1 MASDDWRKS
10 YEQTNPDDAPPPA
23 EADDS
28 GLRPSPTLERMK
40 QEAAM
45 AQRTKQ
51 HLGAIKHKLI
61 VLSGKG
67 GVGKSTVTVNL
78 GWELALRDFTVGL
91 LDADIHGPNL
101 PLLLGVE
108 GLHASAT
115 PEGIEPI
122 DILPNLKVMSVS
134 FLIAEDNAPVIWRGP
149 IKGQLIKQFISDVD
163 WGLLDWLIIDNPPGT
178 GDEPLTVAQTI
189 PDADGAIIVTLP
201 QEVSLMD
208 CRKAI
213 NFARAVGLRV
223 LGVVENMS
231 GFVCPHCNQPI
242 ELFGVSS
249 PGELRGGE
257 KMAQEMGVPF
267 LGKIP
272 MAAQVAAMG
281 DAGQSLVGPM
291 APEGVREAYKRLTD
305 RLLIEVASL

>member
-1 MASDDWRKS
+1 MASDDWRENYEPKKS
-10 YEQTNPDDAPPPA
+10 DPEMPSA
-23 EADDS
+23 EVADS
-28 GLRPSPTLERMK
+28 GLRPSPTLEKMK

-45 AQRTKQ
+45 AQRTKRN
-51 HLGAIKHKLI
+51 LGAIKHKLI

-78 GWELALRDFTVGL
+78 GWELALREFEVGL

-108 GLHASAT
+108 GVKTSGTA
-115 PEGIEPI
+115 EGISPI
-122 DILPNLKVMSVS
+122 AILPNLKVMSVS

-149 IKGQLIKQFISDVD
+149 IKGQLIRQFISDVD
-163 WGLLDWLIIDNPPGT
+163 WGRLDWLLIDNPPGT

-189 PDADGAIIVTLP
+189 PEADGAIIVTLP

-242 ELFGVSS
+242 ELFGS
-249 PGELRGGE
+249 GGGE

-272 MAAQVAAMG
+272 MAAQVAAMS

-291 APEGVREAYKRLTD
+291 APEGVREAFKRLTD
-305 RLLIEVASL
+305 RILIEVASL